1 MNHLG
6 DFSRYTTIIP
16 DEHLPALTRNLKR
29 IPDFSWLIGLPHVEI
44 ERLQGD
50 VLANF
55 PTVLLDEAA
64 LLHLRQHVEPLEHP
78 VGLGDERFADVKPRK
93 DFFFKMQPR

>member
-29 IPDFSWLIGLPHVEI
+29 IQSLTG
-44 ERLQGD
+44 
-50 VLANF
+50 
-55 PTVLLDEAA
+55 
-64 LLHLRQHVEPLEHP
+64 
-78 VGLGDERFADVKPRK
+78 
-93 DFFFKMQPR
+93 